1 MLLDLPLGLAFLP
14 SSKFLF
20 FLFDRTTG
28 PGWTVN
34 ANRAAAELRP
44 GGGGSSGKKRCLF
57 KGIFL
62 IDGCLAKKMR
72 TLAWLVRKVHSAILS
87 KPPQGIKNLLK
98 MKIRSC

>member
-28 PGWTVN
+28 SGWTVN
-34 ANRAAAELRP
+34 ANRAAAELLP

-62 IDGCLAKKMR
+62 IDKS
-72 TLAWLVRKVHSAILS
+72 SAEAC
-87 KPPQGIKNLLK
+87 PVFAATCFNWGEG
-98 MKIRSC
+98 